1 MCSTTSASHAVI
13 FGPTSGAFMT
23 QQNPE
28 AAKEISDLENGPE
41 AETLSA
47 HTQDQN
53 SAVLGAVK
61 RPAALRGILERRW
74 RRKNDINS
82 LAGLIREHARVIAA
96 MHNGRIPI
104 DKADILSRAY
114 GRHREMVT
122 ALEQQ
127 SQLDAIQQQLA
138 ALRGEPS
145 GQLLID
151 EGTAKEPAT

>member
-1 MCSTTSASHAVI
+1 MTEQSSNAV
-13 FGPTSGAFMT
+13 
-23 QQNPE
+23 N
-28 AAKEISDLENGPE
+28 EISDLENGQDRESIAP
-41 AETLSA
+41 
-47 HTQDQN
+47 HKPDQN
-53 SAVLGAVK
+53 SSVADDVK

-74 RRKNDINS
+74 RRKNNINS

-96 MHNGRIPI
+96 MHSGRIPM
-104 DKADILSRAY
+104 DKADTLSRAY

-138 ALRGEPS
+138 AIRGEPS

-151 EGTAKEPAT
+151 EAKAKEATT